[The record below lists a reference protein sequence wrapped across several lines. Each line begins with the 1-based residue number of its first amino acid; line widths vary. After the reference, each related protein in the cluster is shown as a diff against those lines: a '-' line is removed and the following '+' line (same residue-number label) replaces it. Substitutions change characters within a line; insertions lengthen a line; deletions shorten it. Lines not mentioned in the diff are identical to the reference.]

1 MAPHALTGSPA
12 FPNGDGYNTPA
23 SVDYA
28 EIPIHPT
35 AARRAAPVIVRSDTA
50 SYTDS
55 HITSKYEY
63 RSAHVVQQ
71 ADRIEVVPTTQRFEF
86 KTERK
91 VQKTGSVNVLPLCW
105 FF

>member
-1 MAPHALTGSPA
+1 MAINGSPA

-23 SVDYA
+23 SVDFGEA
-28 EIPIHPT
+28 PVHPT
-35 AARRAAPVIVRSDTA
+35 AARRAVPVIVQSDTT

-63 RSAHVVQQ
+63 RSAHVVHQG
-71 ADRIEVVPTTQRFEF
+71 DRVEVVPTTQRFEF

-91 VQKTGSVNVLPLCW
+91 VQKTG
-105 FF
+105 